1 MQTDNS
7 QQRLIDKIRQLVP
20 EQVVV
25 VEQFIDSLSQQ
36 SDECNLTLVA
46 TKLSEPVFQK
56 IWDNPDD
63 AEYDRF

>member
-20 EQVVV
+20 EQVVI

-63 AEYDRF
+63 AKYDEL

>member
-20 EQVVV
+20 EQIVI

-46 TKLSEPVFQK
+46 TKLSEPVFQN

-63 AEYDRF
+63 AEYDEL